1 MCFSK
6 LLLFLNKRLLFRE
19 GLYIYSY
26 SDTNDTCTI
35 FNNLISVWELL
46 THDKDNCGM
55 YATFKQRIT
64 TTKHFLTLKTQHF
77 ELHHPIFG
85 QIRKCPSKSINVPLS
100 LLWTHF
106 LNEMFHFPPLYYLH
120 GYDNG
125 GPNFTLDWGWSNP
138 CTADNSTEKWNTIA
152 IFSPTMMRKEINMEG
167 WRICSGKKNMWE
179 Q

>member
-1 MCFSK
+1 MT
-6 LLLFLNKRLLFRE
+6 R
-19 GLYIYSY
+19 
-26 SDTNDTCTI
+26 TI
-35 FNNLISVWELL
+35 FNNFISIWELL

-64 TTKHFLTLKTQHF
+64 NKNFLTLKTQDF
-77 ELHHPIFG
+77 ELHHPIVWTDS
-85 QIRKCPSKSINVPLS
+85 KCPSKSINVPLS

-138 CTADNSTEKWNTIA
+138 CTANNSTEKWNTIA
-152 IFSPTMMRKEINMEG
+152 IFPPDNDEEINKYG
-167 WRICSGKKNMWE
+167 RVKNLQWKKKICESNKLGGGEKQLWACICPNSNWLTAE
-179 Q
+179 